1 MANVIKQPCDEATE
15 AQLRLGDDDA
25 IAAEFLAHTEL
36 KLWIYRWPIAL
47 YCLGLIVWSL
57 LVLLSPLQ
65 GLLRHR
71 AAVARYSLALCSS
84 ITLLC
89 ALLLGMQLIVS
100 IDPPTTNTTGYSVER
115 REIVIADPSSSLT
128 ARERQ
133 KFSRSHFLLRR
144 PAAPTPVGLDLASDT
159 RVDEA
164 LVSAPMNIGD
174 FQIRLADGDYLP
186 IVKIAPVYPSGALA
200 QGLEGYVVVQ
210 FTVARSGAVKDVVV
224 IESTDSLFEHAA
236 IEAAYRF
243 KYRPRI
249 IRGESIEVLGVRNK
263 ITFAIAV

>member
-1 MANVIKQPCDEATE
+1 
-15 AQLRLGDDDA
+15 
-25 IAAEFLAHTEL
+25 
-36 KLWIYRWPIAL
+36 
-47 YCLGLIVWSL
+47 
-57 LVLLSPLQ
+57 
-65 GLLRHR
+65 
-71 AAVARYSLALCSS
+71 
-84 ITLLC
+84 
-89 ALLLGMQLIVS
+89 
-100 IDPPTTNTTGYSVER
+100 
-115 REIVIADPSSSLT
+115 
-128 ARERQ
+128 
-133 KFSRSHFLLRR
+133 
-144 PAAPTPVGLDLASDT
+144 
-159 RVDEA
+159 
-164 LVSAPMNIGD
+164 MNIGD

-186 IVKIAPVYPSGALA
+186 IVKIAPIYPSGALA